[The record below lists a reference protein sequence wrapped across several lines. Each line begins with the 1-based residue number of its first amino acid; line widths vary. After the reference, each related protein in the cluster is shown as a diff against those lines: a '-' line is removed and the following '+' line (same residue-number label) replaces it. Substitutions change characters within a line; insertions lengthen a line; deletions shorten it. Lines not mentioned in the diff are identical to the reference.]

1 MTVGELQELIEA
13 FRKHHDLAGVVMVTF
28 KKVDAE
34 PSEEASYQTVM
45 TGAYAFG
52 ESDVKVLNTGAPA
65 VLRQLADAI
74 EKSVAPQ
81 MQELQPE
88 LS

>member
-1 MTVGELQELIEA
+1 MTVNELQELIEA
-13 FRKHHDLAGVVMVTF
+13 FRHRHELAGVIMVTF
-28 KKVDAE
+28 KRVEAE
-34 PSEEASYQTVM
+34 ASAESSYQTVM
-45 TGAYAFG
+45 TGAYAIG
-52 ESDVKVLNTGAPA
+52 ESDVRVLNAGAPA

-88 LS
+88 PS

>member
-13 FRKHHDLAGVVMVTF
+13 FRNRHELAGVIMVTF
-28 KKVDAE
+28 KRVEDE
-34 PSEEASYQTVM
+34 TSEEESYQTVM
-45 TGAYAFG
+45 TGAYAIG
-52 ESDVKVLNTGAPA
+52 ESDVRVLNSGAPV

-81 MQELQPE
+81 MQQLQPE
-88 LS
+88 PS

>member
-1 MTVGELQELIEA
+1 MTVGELQRLIEE
-13 FRKHHDLAGVVMVTF
+13 FRKLHDLAGVIMVTF
-28 KKVDAE
+28 KKVEDE
-34 PSEEASYQTVM
+34 TSEEETYQTVM
-45 TGAYAFG
+45 TGAYAIG
-52 ESDVKVLNTGAPA
+52 ESDVRVLNSGAPV

-88 LS
+88 PS